1 MQQSA
6 LSPDFF
12 CAVEPDRER
21 VIVRVAG
28 ELDVCVAS
36 DVGATVDELLDVGFS
51 RIVVDLRQVT
61 LLDSA
66 GVHMLV
72 AAQRS
77 AERRDAAL
85 SLIAG
90 PPHVHRVLELT
101 ATASLFAIDAAG
113 FPC

>member
-36 DVGATVDELLDVGFS
+36 DVGATVDELLDVGS
-51 RIVVDLRQVT
+51 
-61 LLDSA
+61 
-66 GVHMLV
+66 
-72 AAQRS
+72 
-77 AERRDAAL
+77 
-85 SLIAG
+85 
-90 PPHVHRVLELT
+90 
-101 ATASLFAIDAAG
+101 TASSSI
-113 FPC
+113 